1 MAVPAARILTR
12 EDAAP
17 MRDTKQRLRVLAHDL
32 PYRPNP
38 AWNGHEKWV
47 QRVARASHRY
57 GVSDI
62 IALLGW
68 SPSPLGERLAKL
80 QKKTQE
86 AEAEMRLLL
95 GGVRIGLYRLSQV
108 SAKTLLGYLPEDEKI
123 AIESALIDMGATF
136 VDNSDLIGMRIRSRS
151 GDDGDY
157 IDYVVGA
164 NSCAAISV
172 LVAQEARRIITEANG
187 AFPLGTAASFREY
200 FNYVHDAVS
209 GVPGAS
215 RLKRAMAVAVFA
227 KFVKLY
233 EIERGGGGR
242 RRVEGLPNNSLIR
255 KYANMNALTAGGDP
269 DEPDVLISQA
279 TKQHGVPLVADPDP
293 LAIGTDILYGG
304 LSGAYVVTLGAQG
317 TCSSRSLYAWDCPK
331 GIDTANGDLVFVV
344 SLESHTREIGVG
356 GRTEGGVVVFWYNKW
371 DPTSCAVAGHVIFS
385 LLMGENHRQDAYASA
400 AKVQFEKVPDQP
412 ILS

>member
-12 EDAAP
+12 EDAVP

-32 PYRPNP
+32 PYRQNP

-68 SPSPLGERLAKL
+68 SASPLGERLSKL
-80 QKKTQE
+80 HKKTQE

-108 SAKTLLGYLPEDEKI
+108 SAKPLLGYLPEDDKI
-123 AIESALIDMGATF
+123 AIESALIDMGATI
-136 VDNSDLIGMRIRSRS
+136 VDNSDFIGMKIRSRD
-151 GDDGDY
+151 GDGDY
-157 IDYVVGA
+157 IDYMVGA

-172 LVAQEARRIITEANG
+172 LAAQEFRRIVTEANG
-187 AFPLGTAASFREY
+187 AFPPGAAAASYKKY
-200 FNYVHDAVS
+200 FDYIHDAVT

-233 EIERGGGGR
+233 EIERRGR
-242 RRVEGLPNNSLIR
+242 RVQGLPNSSLVR

-279 TKQHGVPLVADPDP
+279 TKRHGVPLVADPDP

-317 TCSSRSLYAWDCPK
+317 TCSSRSLYAWDCPR

-344 SLESHTREIGVG
+344 SLESHTREIGMG

-400 AKVQFEKVPDQP
+400 AKVQFEEVPDQP